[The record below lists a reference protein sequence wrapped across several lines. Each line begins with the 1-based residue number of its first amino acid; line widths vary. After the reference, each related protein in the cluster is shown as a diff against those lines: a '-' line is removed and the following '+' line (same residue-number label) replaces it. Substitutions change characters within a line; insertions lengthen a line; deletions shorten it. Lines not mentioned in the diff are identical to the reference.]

1 MWRHRKQLKI
11 YLENSNLRVR
21 RNEKKRNQSFFYFGV
36 YQYREKM
43 ITLGQGV

>member
-21 RNEKKRNQSFFYFGV
+21 RNEKKRNQSFFILV
-36 YQYREKM
+36 YTSIERR
-43 ITLGQGV
+43 